1 MSVRDQCV
9 MRGLPGQLHALSLM
23 ALRAAIPAIG
33 NLFLLWAILFLFY
46 AIMYIEVFGLTKQ
59 GNNAGSRFMNYY
71 TLGNSLLMLSF
82 MSTG

>member
-1 MSVRDQCV
+1 MLNIVS
-9 MRGLPGQLHALSLM
+9 
-23 ALRAAIPAIG
+23 AAIPAIG

-71 TLGNSLLMLSF
+71 SLGNALLMLSF

>member
-1 MSVRDQCV
+1 MCNLIRQMQV
-9 MRGLPGQLHALSLM
+9 LSLM
-23 ALRAAIPAIG
+23 TIRAAIPAIG

-71 TLGNSLLMLSF
+71 SLGNSLLMLSF

>member
-1 MSVRDQCV
+1 